1 MRARLTVAAVIGT
14 VVLGLAQP
22 AWAKG
27 IGVVNI
33 NGPNLPS
40 GGITIPGNGP
50 AGEELS
56 RLGLFAQTKDRPP
69 WAIGI
74 SRPDLGPKY
83 VVEYRLRHFPG
94 GSVTVRQD
102 LYPYAKDGVWTYTA
116 PGQRLG
122 SKGPRIDAGWWVA
135 STEMLAELERI
146 GLPQPAAASAGGA
159 TPTSGA
165 AATPAV
171 RSAAA
176 QPAGS
181 GLAWLWIVAGAIVM
195 MAVVVGLLA
204 TLRVRRAAG
213 VA

>member
-94 GSVTVRQD
+94 GSAR
-102 LYPYAKDGVWTYTA
+102 KD
-116 PGQRLG
+116 PGSTPVGGWHRPRCWPSWSALGFLSPLLRAREARL
-122 SKGPRIDAGWWVA
+122 P
-135 STEMLAELERI
+135 
-146 GLPQPAAASAGGA
+146 PAA
-159 TPTSGA
+159 P
-165 AATPAV
+165 PHH
-171 RSAAA
+171 
-176 QPAGS
+176 
-181 GLAWLWIVAGAIVM
+181 
-195 MAVVVGLLA
+195 
-204 TLRVRRAAG
+204 
-213 VA
+213 